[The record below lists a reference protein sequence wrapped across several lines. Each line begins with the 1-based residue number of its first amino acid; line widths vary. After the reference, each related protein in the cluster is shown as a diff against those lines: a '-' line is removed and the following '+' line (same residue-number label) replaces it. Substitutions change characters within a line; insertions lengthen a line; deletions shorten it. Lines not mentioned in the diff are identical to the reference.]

1 MTNKHL
7 LIYVH
12 YNKSNSL
19 ADYAVYQLKKITPL
33 FDRVVF
39 VTNSQ
44 ISIKDKTRLSEM
56 YTDYIQRENVG
67 FDFAAWRDGLNLV
80 GWKELN
86 KYSSVTLMNDTCF
99 GPIYPMRDVYEKME
113 HKNID
118 FWGITD
124 HNNSKDGM
132 PGTNKAIPYHIQSY
146 MMVYNNNVIKS
157 EVFKNFWEGVKDYKD
172 VYKVIQQY
180 ETKLTGLLKEA
191 GFNSGVY
198 FDTIS
203 YSKKNNVKNIKNY
216 SEFMPLVILRNR
228 VPLIK
233 IKSFL
238 HTSSEDLF
246 GYINNGTTYNTDIIK
261 THLKHQGILRT
272 SIKKRIVGKHIEPHV
287 RHLARS
293 NKIKGISKRL
303 PMVAR
308 ISRKGIQVLFGINL
322 PLDNSAQIDS
332 HDNSQNNFLVTNYY
346 NKDLA
351 QNYAEH
357 LNIIQDNKTYWCDK
371 ESTEEFKRGKDDPRI
386 VAIYL
391 PQFHPFKENNEAW
404 GKGFTEWT
412 NVTASIPRF
421 VGQQQPTLPSDL
433 GYYDLRTPGIIK
445 QQIDLAKKYGIYGFQ
460 FYYYWFSG
468 QKVMDLPINTLLD
481 NPEWDFNFSI
491 CWANENWTKKWD
503 GGDKDIIFEQKDL
516 PDDPLKFI
524 RDVAPIL
531 NDERYIKEDDKPILT
546 VYRVDLLG
554 DPRRYAKIWR
564 EYFKK
569 EYNKELWLIGCT
581 NFKNFKPSEYGFDA
595 LMDFTPTGSTSSELK
610 PWVGDDKIINNKFS
624 GKLLDVN
631 WNGLIADY
639 RYIAKQEIANLNNNI
654 NDYKTISPSWCNEA
668 RRKGKDGVTFQNSS
682 PEIFASWLDSILDHE
697 ININE
702 KKKPIVY
709 INAWNEWAES
719 AMLEP
724 STHLGHNT
732 LRRIAE
738 ATANYSS
745 EELNKKAFPRY
756 GMRVNKNAKL
766 AVVVHLYYLDMWSQL
781 EDSLSN
787 IDQYFDLYIS
797 VPVGYGDIS
806 IGTISKYHKNTNIVV
821 VPNRGR
827 DVLPFV
833 TIMNRIRKFNYEYV
847 LKLHTKKSKHRS
859 DGSEWFNDIIS
870 NLLPNNQTAIRSTL
884 AEGNTGI
891 IGPSG
896 HVVSLSRHLGSNEPH
911 LAELVSEIDKTKV
924 KKYQANWAKY
934 PFIGSTMFWARI
946 NLLTPLLD
954 LYLLPSDFE
963 SESGQIDGTL
973 AHAIE
978 RLMGGVLHNIMQKNM
993 YSVDAAGIVKTID
1006 NGRVHNTKY
1015 KFAP

>member
-1 MTNKHL
+1 MKSKRL

-19 ADYAVYQLKKITPL
+19 AEYVEYQLKKITPL
-33 FDRVVF
+33 FERVVL

-44 ISIKDKTRLSEM
+44 VSAKDKTRLSGLS
-56 YTDYIQRENVG
+56 TDYLQRENIG

-99 GPIYPMRDVYEKME
+99 GPIYPMGVVYEKME
-113 HKNID
+113 RQNVD

-124 HNNSKDGM
+124 HGISKDGM
-132 PGTNKAIPYHIQSY
+132 PGTNKSIPYHIQSY
-146 MMVYNNNVIKS
+146 MMVYNKNVIKS
-157 EVFKNFWEGVKDYKD
+157 EVFKNFWESVKDHKE
-172 VYKVIQQY
+172 VHKVIQQY
-180 ETKLTGLLKEA
+180 ETRLTGVLNKA
-191 GFNSGVY
+191 DFNSGVY

-203 YSKKNNVKNIKNY
+203 YSKKNSVENIKNY
-216 SEFMPLVILRNR
+216 SEFLPLILLQNQ

-238 HTSSEDLF
+238 HTPQENILNYISNSSV
-246 GYINNGTTYNTDIIK
+246 YDIGLIK
-261 THLKHQGILRT
+261 IHLTHLGILST
-272 SIKKRIVGKHIEPHV
+272 NNKKHVIGRRIEPFIRRV
-287 RHLARS
+287 AMSGRVKNA
-293 NKIKGISKRL
+293 SKRF
-303 PMVAR
+303 PHIAR
-308 ISRKGIQVLFGINL
+308 LSKAGLRVVFGINPSIDPRL
-322 PLDNSAQIDS
+322 QHEGAKTVQGDN
-332 HDNSQNNFLVTNYY
+332 LVSNYY

-357 LNIIQDNKTYWCDK
+357 LNLIQDNKVYWYNK
-371 ESTEEFKRGKDDPRI
+371 ESTKEFKRGKDDPRI

-412 NVTASIPRF
+412 NVTASTPRF

-433 GYYDLRTPGIIK
+433 GFYDLRTPGVIK

-468 QKVMDLPINTLLD
+468 QKVMDMPINTILD
-481 NPEWDFNFSI
+481 NPDWDFNFSI

-524 RDVAPIL
+524 KDVAPIL

-546 VYRVDLLG
+546 VYRVDLLS
-554 DPRRYAKIWR
+554 DPKRYVKIWR

-569 EYNKELWLIGCT
+569 EYGKDLWLIGCT
-581 NFKNFKPSEYGFDA
+581 NFKNFNPDEYGFDA

-610 PWVGDDKIINNKFS
+610 PWVGDEKIINNKFT
-624 GKLLDVN
+624 GKLIDIN

-639 RYIAKQEIANLNNNI
+639 RYIAKQEIANLKNNI
-654 NDYKTISPSWCNEA
+654 NDYKTVSPSWCNEA
-668 RRKGKDGVTFQNSS
+668 RRKGVDGVTFQNSS
-682 PEIFASWLDSILDHE
+682 PEIFTNWLDKILDFE
-697 ININE
+697 INV
-702 KKKPIVY
+702 KHVKSPLVY

-719 AMLEP
+719 AMIEP
-724 STHLGHNT
+724 SSHLGHNT

-738 ATANYSS
+738 TTANYSS
-745 EELNKKAFPRY
+745 EKSNVVSFPSY
-756 GMRVNKNAKL
+756 GMNRHKDTKL
-766 AVVVHLYYLDMWSQL
+766 AVIVHLYYLDMWGQVEEGLSRISQ
-781 EDSLSN
+781 D
-787 IDQYFDLYIS
+787 FDLYIS
-797 VPVGYGDIS
+797 VPVGYSDIS
-806 IGTISKYHKNTNIVV
+806 IDNVSKYHKNTNIVK

-827 DVLPFV
+827 DVLPFA
-833 TIMNRIRKFNYEYV
+833 TIMNRIRKLNYDYV

-859 DGSEWFNDIIS
+859 DGSDWFNDIIS
-870 NLLPNNQTAIRSTL
+870 NLLPDNQTDIYSKL
-884 AEGNTGI
+884 SKEDTGI
-891 IGPSG
+891 VGPKG
-896 HVVSLSRHLGSNEPH
+896 HVVSLSRHMGSNEPR
-911 LAELVSEIDKTKV
+911 LLELISEIDKTKV
-924 KKYQANWAKY
+924 KKYQGRWANY
-934 PFIGSTMFWARI
+934 PFIGSTMFWARVD
-946 NLLTPLLD
+946 LLTPLLD

-973 AHAIE
+973 AHAVE
-978 RLMGGVLHNIMQKNM
+978 RLMGGILHDITLKDM
-993 YSVDAAGIVKTID
+993 YSVDTDGKIALVNKD
-1006 NGRVHNTKY
+1006 DKFDEKY
-1015 KFAP
+1015 RFAP

>member
-1 MTNKHL
+1 MKSKRL

-19 ADYAVYQLKKITPL
+19 AEYVEYQLKKITPL
-33 FDRVVF
+33 FERVVL

-44 ISIKDKTRLSEM
+44 ISVKDKTRLSGT

-99 GPIYPMRDVYEKME
+99 GPIYPMREVYEKME
-113 HKNID
+113 KQNFD

-124 HNNSKDGM
+124 HGISKDGM
-132 PGTNKAIPYHIQSY
+132 PGTNKSIPYHIQSY
-146 MMVYNNNVIKS
+146 MMAYNENVIKS
-157 EVFKNFWEGVKDYKD
+157 EVFKNFWESVKDHKE
-172 VYKVIQQY
+172 VHKVIQQY
-180 ETKLTGLLKEA
+180 ETRLTGVLNKA
-191 GFNSGVY
+191 DFTSGVY

-203 YSKKNNVKNIKNY
+203 YSTKNNVINIKNY
-216 SEFMPLVILRNR
+216 SEFLPLILLQNQ

-238 HTSSEDLF
+238 HTSLKDIF
-246 GYINNGTTYNTDIIK
+246 DYIGKNSVYDISLIK
-261 THLKHQGILRT
+261 LHLAHQGIL
-272 SIKKRIVGKHIEPHV
+272 SMNIKKRVVGKFIEPYI
-287 RHLARS
+287 RYLARS
-293 NKIKGISKRL
+293 KRVKNVAKRFPLVFRFSKASIRAL
-303 PMVAR
+303 FDITPPLGLDIQYGVA
-308 ISRKGIQVLFGINL
+308 KNVEGDG
-322 PLDNSAQIDS
+322 
-332 HDNSQNNFLVTNYY
+332 LVSDYY
-346 NKDLA
+346 NADLA

-357 LNIIQDNKTYWCDK
+357 LNIIQDNKIYWYNK
-371 ESTEEFKRGKDDPRI
+371 EAANKFKRGKNDPRI

-391 PQFHPFKENNEAW
+391 PQFHPFKENDEAW

-412 NVTASIPRF
+412 NVTASTPRF

-433 GYYDLRTPGIIK
+433 GFYDLRTPGIIK
-445 QQIDLAKKYGIYGFQ
+445 DQIELAKKYGIYGFQ

-468 QKVMDLPINTLLD
+468 QKVMDMPINTILA
-481 NPEWDFNFSI
+481 NPDLNFNFSI

-503 GGDKDIIFEQKDL
+503 GGDKDIIFEQKDSS
-516 PDDPLKFI
+516 DDPLRFI
-524 RDVAPIL
+524 KDVAPIL
-531 NDERYIKEDDKPILT
+531 NDDRYIKENDKPILT

-554 DPRRYAKIWR
+554 DPKRYVKIWR

-569 EYNKELWLIGCT
+569 EFNKDLWLVGCT
-581 NFKNFKPSEYGFDA
+581 NFKNFKPDEYGFDA

-610 PWVGDDKIINNKFS
+610 PWVGNEKIINNKFE
-624 GKLLDVN
+624 GKLLDIN

-639 RYIAKQEIANLNNNI
+639 RYIAKQEIANLKNNI
-654 NDYKTISPSWCNEA
+654 NDYKTVSPSWCNEA
-668 RRKGKDGVTFQNSS
+668 RRKGVDGVTFQNSS
-682 PEIFASWLDSILDHE
+682 PEIFANWLDKILDFE
-697 ININE
+697 INI
-702 KKKPIVY
+702 KRVKSPLVY

-719 AMLEP
+719 AMIEP

-738 ATANYSS
+738 TTANYSFEKS
-745 EELNKKAFPRY
+745 NKVAFPSY
-756 GMRVNKNAKL
+756 GMERQENVRL
-766 AVVVHLYYLDMWSQL
+766 AVIVHLYYLDMWGQL
-781 EDSLSN
+781 EEGLSN
-787 IDQYFDLYIS
+787 INQYFDLYIS

-806 IGTISKYHKNTNIVV
+806 IDSVSKYHKNTNIVV

-833 TIMNRIRKFNYEYV
+833 TIMNRIRKFNYDYI

-859 DGSEWFNDIIS
+859 DGSDWFNDIIS
-870 NLLPNNQTAIRSTL
+870 NLLPDNQTKVCSILSRKD
-884 AEGNTGI
+884 TGI
-891 IGPSG
+891 VGPKG
-896 HVVSLSRHLGSNEPH
+896 HIVSLSYHMGSNK
-911 LAELVSEIDKTKV
+911 LKLVELISEIDKTRIDR
-924 KKYQANWAKY
+924 YQENWSRY
-934 PFIGSTMFWARI
+934 PFIGSTMFWARFD
-946 NLLTPLLD
+946 LLTPLLD

-978 RLMGGVLHNIMQKNM
+978 RLMGGILHDITDRSM
-993 YSVDAAGIVKTID
+993 YTID
-1006 NGRVHNTKY
+1006 HLGRIESVESAEYNQEYRYAK
-1015 KFAP
+1015 